1 MIVVTVLR
9 WFTLVSLLVWMI
21 VYWRGG
27 QDVVEDIQQ
36 AAQAKN
42 SRLDTALMIAI
53 AICSLVMAATG
64 LGLSLAQAPG
74 AWIVVLIG
82 SACTVLGIIGMF
94 YSRHYLGRF
103 WTAETTV
110 RVDHKVIDTGP
121 YGVVRHPIYTFA
133 ILMYLGLGLAFMT
146 WWTAVAAGIIVIAY
160 ALKARD
166 EDKFLERNLDGY
178 AEYRQRVRAA
188 LVPGV
193 W

>member
-1 MIVVTVLR
+1 MIVVTILR

-42 SRLDTALMIAI
+42 SRFDTALMIAI

-64 LGLSLAQAPG
+64 LGLSLAQWPG
-74 AWIVVLIG
+74 NWVVGLVG

-110 RVDHKVIDTGP
+110 RADHKVIDTGP

-160 ALKARD
+160 VLKARD
-166 EDKFLERNLDGY
+166 EDKFLERNLNGY
-178 AEYRQRVRAA
+178 QAYKQRVRAA